1 MKTAY
6 DILKNILRTEK
17 GTEMLSANKYI
28 MCVDRE
34 ANKIQ
39 IKQAVEEI
47 YNVNVIKVNTVKMH
61 GKWRRMRYKS
71 GKTPDWK
78 KAIVTLKDG
87 DKIDIATT

>member
-1 MKTAY
+1 MRTSY

-17 GTEMLSANKYI
+17 GTRMLADNKYI
-28 MCVDRE
+28 FRVDKG

-47 YNVNVIKVNTVKMH
+47 YNVKVIKVNTVKTR
-61 GKWRRMRYKS
+61 GKWKRLRYQE

-78 KAIVTLKDG
+78 KAIVTLKEG
-87 DKIDIATT
+87 DKIDVATT

>member
-1 MKTAY
+1 MKISY
-6 DILKNILRTEK
+6 DIVKHLIRTEK
-17 GTEMLSANKYI
+17 GSGMLEENKYLFH
-28 MCVDRE
+28 VATG

-47 YNVNVIKVNTVKMH
+47 YNVTVTKVNTLNSR
-61 GKWRRMRYKS
+61 GKWKRVRYKE

-78 KAIVTLKDG
+78 KAIVTLKQG